1 MAVDTRDERA
11 SAIHVG
17 LPWRG
22 LLPLADGAVSQ
33 ADRQHAA
40 TMYCGILAAAPAI
53 EHEQQL
59 VEECLLDG
67 DELRI
72 RRYSWWADDD
82 GDLYRQ
88 VEPIEG
94 AVLRLTAQHDASVA
108 GATYDVKLYDE
119 LGWDILNG
127 LGVGLSFNTT
137 EYAQIYATVFSTLRR
152 SVLTAGPLWL
162 EITAGED
169 TQGTLDLL
177 WTPRLD
183 APLDRLGL
191 EQ

>member
-1 MAVDTRDERA
+1 MAVDTRDERC
-11 SAIHVG
+11 SAISPG

-40 TMYCGILAAAPAI
+40 TMYCGILATAAAPPAVAPFA
-53 EHEQQL
+53 L
-59 VEECLLDG
+59 VSHHG
-67 DELRI
+67 TPELPILRVQWG
-72 RRYSWWADDD
+72 SDAD
-82 GDLYRQ
+82 GDLYWEI
-88 VEPIEG
+88 EPIEG

-108 GATYDVKLYDE
+108 GATYDVRLYDE

-152 SVLTAGPLWL
+152 SILTAGPLWL

-169 TQGTLDLL
+169 TQGTLDLMYA
-177 WTPRLD
+177 PRVD